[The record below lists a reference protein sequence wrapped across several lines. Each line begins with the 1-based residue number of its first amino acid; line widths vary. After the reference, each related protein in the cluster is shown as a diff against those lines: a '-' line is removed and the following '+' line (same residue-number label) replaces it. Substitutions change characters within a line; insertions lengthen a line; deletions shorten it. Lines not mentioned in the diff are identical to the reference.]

1 MGRNERSEELILVDA
16 RDNPIG
22 FETKLGAHEN
32 GGRLH
37 RAFSIFVFDGS
48 GRMLL
53 QRRAKK
59 KYHFGGLWTNACCG
73 HPKRGE
79 ELRDA
84 AQARLR
90 EEFGFR
96 TETREV
102 FSFVYRASD
111 AQSGLTE
118 YEFDHVFCGEFNGEP
133 SPNPNEIDDW
143 KWVDLA
149 ELLADLES
157 NADAYTPW
165 FKIATHQLI
174 EHLPGSRTT
183 SVPDRHTGDNH
194 HPDLR
199 PSTSRL
205 LSARSLR
212 PQRT

>member
-1 MGRNERSEELILVDA
+1 MDRNERSEELILVDA

-22 FETKLGAHEN
+22 FETKLRAHEN

-53 QRRAKK
+53 QCRAKK

-90 EEFGFR
+90 EEFGFH

-133 SPNPNEIDDW
+133 RPNPDEIDDW
-143 KWVDLA
+143 EWVDLG

-157 NADAYTPW
+157 NPHVYTPW
-165 FKIATHQLI
+165 FKIATHRLI
-174 EHLPGSRTT
+174 EHLPGSPTT
-183 SVPDRHTGDNH
+183 SVPERHTGGNR

-199 PSTSRL
+199 QSPSRL
-205 LSARSLR
+205 LSARSAR
-212 PQRT
+212 P